1 MKRRIW
7 IFLGTLGAA
16 LGLLLLWPAPAP
28 VSHPFFQSKTA
39 SSVEIIAH
47 GGGLGHAPPNT
58 LLALQRAEAMG
69 ANMLEADVQQTR
81 DGVLILRHDDTLD
94 RTTNMTGRIADY
106 DWSDLQAADAGA
118 RTEIGGESFQN
129 RGILIPTLEAAL
141 AAFPNAR
148 WNLEIKN
155 DTITAA
161 REMCRVIQN
170 ARAEQR
176 VLVASFH
183 DAAMAEFR
191 RACPSVATSMASR
204 EVRDFVIAA
213 RLGLSRFIRTQ
224 AVAIQVPMSAQNL
237 DLTHPRIIS
246 AAKSRGIFVHYWT
259 INAPDDM
266 SDLIQAGADGLITD
280 FVDRGRAALDEYKKM
295 GAERAH
301 LPK

>member
-1 MKRRIW
+1 MKRLIW

-16 LGLLLLWPAPAP
+16 LALLYTWPAPAP
-28 VSHPFFQSKTA
+28 VSHAFFQTKTT

-58 LLALQRAEAMG
+58 LLALQRAKAMG
-69 ANMLEADVQQTR
+69 ADMLEADVQQTR

-94 RTTNMTGRIADY
+94 RTTNLTGRISDY
-106 DWSDLQAADAGA
+106 EWSELQAADAGA
-118 RTEIGGESFQN
+118 RTQIGGESFGD
-129 RGILIPTLEAAL
+129 RGILIPRLEQAF

-155 DTITAA
+155 NTSDAA
-161 REMCRVIQN
+161 REMCRIIQ
-170 ARAEQR
+170 AERAEDR

-204 EVRDFVIAA
+204 EVRDFVISA
-213 RLGLSRFIRTQ
+213 RLGLSRFIKTP
-224 AVAIQVPMSAQNL
+224 AVAIQIPVSAQNL

-246 AAKSRGIFVHYWT
+246 AAKSV
-259 INAPDDM
+259 PDT
-266 SDLIQAGADGLITD
+266 SIRSIITFSHSSARSSSFAELRQNELSASPQVIAQSIHD
-280 FVDRGRAALDEYKKM
+280 AFDTLDRI
-295 GAERAH
+295 
-301 LPK
+301 